1 MNEIHADA
9 VNDCAL
15 DLRPAQPSADPET
28 VSYREYWFCTSSVRT
43 YSGAFPHPVLARCSN
58 HKNE

>member
-15 DLRPAQPSADPET
+15 ELRPAQPSADPET
-28 VSYREYWFCTSSVRT
+28 VSDREDWFCTSSVRT
-43 YSGAFPHPVLARCSN
+43 YSCAFTYPVLARCSN